1 MNKQQSQKVNM
12 IDASVAVLNTPA
24 NKVIWNTNT
33 AFTAA
38 MTNLNSNM
46 ATLNSAD
53 TTRLAS
59 SVPFTETKAQAKANL
74 IAATML
80 HAAAGKGYAASVNNT
95 SLKATCSISE
105 SSLTKSADSNLG
117 NMCMNIY
124 NAVQP
129 FIGSMAAWSVNAT
142 TLANLNTS
150 ITTFAG
156 LVGTPVGQISVQNA
170 AAMAIDAQIETI
182 YGILRDTIDT
192 LMAQYKV
199 NHASFYNAYFAA
211 REVHHTGTHHS
222 TTFEG
227 FVYKTGG
234 VALQHALVVLS
245 IGGNELRRHFTAAN
259 GHYRFTRLH
268 LGTYTLTISLAGYVT
283 QTKSFTITTL
293 QNVDTDFT
301 LVATGG
307 GGGTNPTPTPTPS
320 NQ

>member
-24 NKVIWNTNT
+24 NKVIWNTN
-33 AFTAA
+33 AVFTAA
-38 MTNLNSNM
+38 MASINSNM
-46 ATLNSAD
+46 AALNSAD
-53 TTRLAS
+53 STRMAS
-59 SVPFTETKAQAKANL
+59 SVSFTATKEQTKANL

-95 SLKATCSISE
+95 SLKTICSISE
-105 SSLTKSADSNLG
+105 SSLVKSADSNLG

-142 TLANLNTS
+142 TLANLNTT

-170 AAMAIDAQIETI
+170 AAMAIDAQIEII

-199 NHASFYNAYFAA
+199 NHATFYNAYFAA
-211 REVHHTGTHHS
+211 REVHHTGVHHS

-227 FVYKTGG
+227 FVYKIGG
-234 VALQHALVVLS
+234 AALEHAQVVLS
-245 IGGNELRRHFTAAN
+245 VAGNELRKHFTDAS
-259 GHYRFTRLH
+259 GHYKFTRLH
-268 LGTYTLTISLAGYVT
+268 LGSYTLTVSVAGYIT
-283 QTKSFTITTL
+283 QTKTITITTL
-293 QNVDTDFT
+293 QIVDTDFT
-301 LVATGG
+301 LVASG
-307 GGGTNPTPTPTPS
+307 GGGTNPTPTPT
-320 NQ
+320 NGNL

>member
-33 AFTAA
+33 TFTAA

-80 HAAAGKGYAASVNNT
+80 HAAAGRGYAASVNNT
-95 SLKATCSISE
+95 SLKTICSISE
-105 SSLTKSADSNLG
+105 SSLTKSADANLG

-142 TLANLNTS
+142 TLTNLNTN
-150 ITTFAG
+150 ITTFNG

-192 LMAQYKV
+192 LMEQYKV

-245 IGGNELRRHFTAAN
+245 ISGNELRRHFTAAN

-268 LGTYTLTISLAGYVT
+268 LGNYTLTISLAGYVT

-293 QNVDTDFT
+293 QSVDTDFT
-301 LVATGG
+301 LVATGS
-307 GGGTNPTPTPTPS
+307 GGGTNPTPTPTNS